1 MEILSLLLI
10 LAFVVVFLKIFSVL
24 LNTGIFLLTLPI
36 KILAVF
42 LSTFIVLV
50 VLLPLGIIGAI
61 AGLLVAPF
69 LLLTILVPVIL
80 IIYGIFLLINKS

>member
-80 IIYGIFLLINKS
+80 IIFGIFLLINKS

>member
-10 LAFVVVFLKIFSVL
+10 IAFVIVFLKIFSVL

-42 LSTFIVLV
+42 LSFFIVLV
-50 VLLPLGIIGAI
+50 FLLPLGIIGAV

-69 LLLTILVPVIL
+69 LLLTILVPVVL
-80 IIYGIFLLINKS
+80 IAYGIFLLIKKS